1 MYRDI
6 TTYNQRDRERT
17 PRILE
22 NISNGVSFKV
32 HKHID
37 YGDEWLLSCNELGV
51 DKMRLDTENIELA
64 KEKALIEMAK
74 ILAKAMCKYEKA
86 IRDLCI

>member
-37 YGDEWLLSCNELGV
+37 YGDEWLLSCNEPGC
-51 DKMRLDTENIELA
+51 RQNEIGYREHRT
-64 KEKALIEMAK
+64 
-74 ILAKAMCKYEKA
+74 CKREST
-86 IRDLCI
+86 D